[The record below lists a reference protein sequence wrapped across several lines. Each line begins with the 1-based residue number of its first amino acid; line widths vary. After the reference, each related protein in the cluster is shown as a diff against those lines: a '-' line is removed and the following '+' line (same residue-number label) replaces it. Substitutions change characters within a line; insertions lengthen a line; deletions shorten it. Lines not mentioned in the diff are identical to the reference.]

1 MGEDGGINQLSP
13 DIVLW
18 DSHPLQLGAT
28 PLQVFVDGIP
38 QLKDAHVF
46 PKAPESSAGPPTT
59 PDFTR
64 EAEQAVKYEGLP
76 PLEPAKRLRI
86 GHKVVFTNVRGMVM
100 DGGMKTTMG
109 SVAPGETTTKEV
121 LVSVVAEAGEILCF
135 GGCAAKYVG
144 NYTAEGSYTVDG
156 DEVEIVD
163 LAGGWISPGLTTIG
177 SSLGLQEIAMEAS
190 TKDGEVLDVLASEAP
205 VAGEVV
211 RAVDGLMFGTR
222 NAW

>member
-1 MGEDGGINQLSP
+1 M
-13 DIVLW
+13 
-18 DSHPLQLGAT
+18 
-28 PLQVFVDGIP
+28 
-38 QLKDAHVF
+38 
-46 PKAPESSAGPPTT
+46 
-59 PDFTR
+59 
-64 EAEQAVKYEGLP
+64 
-76 PLEPAKRLRI
+76 EPVRRLRL
-86 GHKVVFTNVRGMVM
+86 GHKVVFMNVRGMQE
-100 DGGMKTTMG
+100 DGGMKTTMR

-121 LVSVVAEAGEILCF
+121 LVSVVAEAGEIVCF

-156 DEVEIVD
+156 NEVEIVD